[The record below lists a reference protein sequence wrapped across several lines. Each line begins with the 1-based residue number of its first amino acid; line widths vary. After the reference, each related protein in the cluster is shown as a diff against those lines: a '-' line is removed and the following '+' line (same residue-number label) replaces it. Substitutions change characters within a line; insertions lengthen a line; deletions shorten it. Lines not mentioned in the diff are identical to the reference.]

1 MFTRDYLSRSQLLL
15 EYLIALDSE
24 GSDKEAP
31 RRPNHPEKAEI
42 EFQET

>member
-24 GSDKEAP
+24 GSDKQDP
-31 RRPNHPEKAEI
+31 LGPSPEVAELD
-42 EFQET
+42 FQET